1 MTLYIASLLG
11 LVIASMF
18 ARKVWR
24 YATVSNRP
32 LIVLAWSAYVVGV
45 VALNLAHLV

>member
-11 LVIASMF
+11 LLIASLF

-32 LIVLAWSAYVVGV
+32 LVVLAWSAYVGV
-45 VALNLAHLV
+45 VALVNVIV